1 MIYMYAIPRALDRYR
16 DLKLRGQMTY
26 QDHTVHIPA
35 EAADDQFVQ
44 NLGTLIRRL
53 ADEKPATR
61 VPSRP
66 ETAPRCARAAEG
78 SVLTQRQRENA
89 LRTRKAPLRGPCARI
104 WGLHLHLPSALW
116 PEMGKPKDTQDRMV
130 PEKRRPTT

>member
-66 ETAPRCARAAEG
+66 ETASRCARAAEG
-78 SVLTQRQRENA
+78 SVLTQRQRRMPYEPA
-89 LRTRKAPLRGPCARI
+89 KRLCVAPAQEFGAFTCICHRPYGRRWETERYPRPDGA
-104 WGLHLHLPSALW
+104 G
-116 PEMGKPKDTQDRMV
+116 
-130 PEKRRPTT
+130 KRRPTT